1 MRLNRPSPVNI
12 AGIRFVIHHPY
23 DHPGPR
29 GLVWKNIS
37 DTQDDQEGSN
47 PSTSPSHTQLRSTS
61 TDLNTESCP
70 QDPGSSKGGPSFRR
84 AWDGM
89 LSEDEVKRVLR
100 TKDGEGGDKNV
111 SKTHMKRRQISELL
125 DANIKASE
133 IARIVD
139 CGPNTIRSVVKM
151 KKEGKSLTPNYKG
164 GSPRSVRTEEFL
176 AKVASLCAK
185 NPDMSKRELARKMGV
200 SAATV
205 ARAMGNK
212 E

>member
-1 MRLNRPSPVNI
+1 M
-12 AGIRFVIHHPY
+12 
-23 DHPGPR
+23 
-29 GLVWKNIS
+29 
-37 DTQDDQEGSN
+37 
-47 PSTSPSHTQLRSTS
+47 
-61 TDLNTESCP
+61 NTESCP
-70 QDPGSSKGGPSFRR
+70 QDPSKGGGGATFRR

-89 LSEDEVKRVLR
+89 LSEEEVKRVFMKA
-100 TKDGEGGDKNV
+100 KDGGSGSKSV
-111 SKTHMKRRQISELL
+111 SRTHMRRRQISELL
-125 DANIKASE
+125 DAGVKASE

-164 GSPRSVRTEEFL
+164 GGPRSVRTEEFV